1 MMKRLNKE
9 YKLDV
14 CDSISLKYGS
24 VNREDPQVV
33 YVNGRCWI
41 SPNCE
46 TDYKSVISLAEAN
59 MRKDVKKYLMDGI
72 NFDGKFIFDFDVNMD
87 KIGPNVK
94 KFLTFD
100 LYAKQKNENKKDLK
114 ALKHIMDGCIGII
127 ANNLTATLNENDFS
141 VSQKKK

>member
-1 MMKRLNKE
+1 MIKRLNKE

-41 SPNCE
+41 SPNSE

-59 MRKDVKKYLMDGI
+59 MRKDIKKYLMDGI
-72 NFDGKFIFDFDVNMD
+72 NFDGKFIFDFDVNTD

-100 LYAKQKNENKKDLK
+100 LYAKQKSENKRNLK
-114 ALKHIMDGCIGII
+114 ALRQVMESKIRVI
-127 ANNLTATLNENDFS
+127 ADNLTATLNENDFS